1 MAGERILLVED
12 NAQNRRL
19 AQFLLTSRGYVVY
32 EAITGPEAIELARAH
47 SPHLILMDLR
57 LPELDGYE
65 VTKAL
70 KGDDRTKQIPVIALT
85 AFAMEGDRE
94 KALQAGCDGYITKP
108 IDTTRFPAAVRRFLQ
123 AKSGEGVDQGDGHSH
138 EDPSGGR

>member
-19 AQFLLTSRGYVVY
+19 AQFLLTAQGYVVD
-32 EAITGPEAIELARAH
+32 EAITGPEAIELARARL
-47 SPHLILMDLR
+47 PQLILMDLR
-57 LPELDGYE
+57 LPGLDGYA

-70 KGDDRTKQIPVIALT
+70 KGDERTRQIPVIALT

-108 IDTTRFPAAVRRFLQ
+108 IDTRHFPAAVRRFLQ

-138 EDPSGGR
+138 EDLSGGR

>member
-1 MAGERILLVED
+1 MAAERILLVED

-19 AQFLLTSRGYVVY
+19 AQFLLTSHGYVVY

-47 SPHLILMDLR
+47 LPHLILMDLR
-57 LPELDGYE
+57 LPGLDGYE

-70 KGDDRTKQIPVIALT
+70 KGDDRTRQIPVIALT

-108 IDTTRFPAAVRRFLQ
+108 IDTRRFPAAVRRFLQ